1 MNKEKF
7 QDVLIIFLLIILFLA
22 LLSKVV
28 VHCNKKT
35 ETEIQRNELSDS
47 TLIKFSNNFII
58 EDLGK

>member
-22 LLSKVV
+22 LISKVIV
-28 VHCNKKT
+28 RYNKKT

-58 EDLGK
+58 EDLEK

>member
-22 LLSKVV
+22 LISKVMV
-28 VHCNKKT
+28 RCNKKT

>member
-1 MNKEKF
+1 MNKEKI
-7 QDVLIIFLLIILFLA
+7 QDVLIIFLLIILFLT
-22 LLSKVV
+22 LISKVMV
-28 VHCNKKT
+28 RCNKKT